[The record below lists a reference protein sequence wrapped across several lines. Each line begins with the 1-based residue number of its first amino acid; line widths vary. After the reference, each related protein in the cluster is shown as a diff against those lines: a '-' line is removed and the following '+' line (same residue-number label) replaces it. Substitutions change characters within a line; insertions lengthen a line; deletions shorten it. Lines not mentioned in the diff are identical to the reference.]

1 MKEEIPKE
9 ITSQDTETMTYR
21 GKPTNIYK
29 LGVELHLKHG
39 TIKELEKDFK
49 NNVNVP
55 RYTTKEKVLQE
66 IKRQNRTLL

>member
-1 MKEEIPKE
+1 MKEEIPKG
-9 ITSQDTETMTYR
+9 IISQDTDTMTYR

-29 LGVELHLKHG
+29 LGVELHLKHE
-39 TIKELEKDFK
+39 TIKELEEDFK
-49 NNVNVP
+49 NNVNIP